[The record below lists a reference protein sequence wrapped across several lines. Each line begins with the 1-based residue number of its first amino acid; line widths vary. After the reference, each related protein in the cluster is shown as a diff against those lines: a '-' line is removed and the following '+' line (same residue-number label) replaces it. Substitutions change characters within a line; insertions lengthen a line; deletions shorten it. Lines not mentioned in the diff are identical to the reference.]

1 MLYAIEKFF
10 GDPKKYFK
18 KLMTKELQKEEICD
32 KIFLNQKY
40 FSHNGENS
48 PPKKITTLTYRI
60 TLV

>member
-1 MLYAIEKFF
+1 MA
-10 GDPKKYFK
+10 
-18 KLMTKELQKEEICD
+18 KELQKEEVCD

-40 FSHNGENS
+40 FSLNGENS